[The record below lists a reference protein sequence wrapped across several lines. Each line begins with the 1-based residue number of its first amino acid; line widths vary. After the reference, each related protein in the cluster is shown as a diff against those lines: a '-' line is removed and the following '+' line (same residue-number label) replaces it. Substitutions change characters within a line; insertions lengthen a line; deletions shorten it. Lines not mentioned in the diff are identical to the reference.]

1 MYYDV
6 VYFTMFV
13 FNVPFYHTLS
23 YDLDHSSITLN
34 LPIIDIFR
42 GPMKWLIWLIIQV
55 EA

>member
-13 FNVPFYHTLS
+13 FNVPFYRTLS
-23 YDLDHSSITLN
+23 YDLDHYSITLN
-34 LPIIDIFR
+34 HPIIDILR
-42 GPMKWLIWLIIQV
+42 GPMKWLVLLVIQV